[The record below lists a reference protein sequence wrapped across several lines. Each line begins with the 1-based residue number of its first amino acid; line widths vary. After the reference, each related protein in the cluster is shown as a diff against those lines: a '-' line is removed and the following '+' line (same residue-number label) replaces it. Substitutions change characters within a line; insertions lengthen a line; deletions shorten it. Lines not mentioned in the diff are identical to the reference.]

1 MTTPSQTVGPFY
13 TIGLVDDGRVQN
25 ELAADGIE
33 LTGQLFDGQ
42 GTPIPDGLV
51 EAWDPAGSRWGR
63 SGTDADGRF
72 SFRAPPDA
80 AHLEL
85 YVFARGLL
93 RHQWTRVYLADAPHD
108 DVLAGVD
115 PARRGTLTAR
125 PDDDGLHFD
134 IRLQGDDATVF
145 FAH

>member
-13 TIGLVDDGRVQN
+13 TIGLVDDGRPQN
-25 ELAADGIE
+25 ELAAEGIE
-33 LTGQLFDGQ
+33 LAGRLFDGE
-42 GTPIPDGLV
+42 GAPIPDGLI
-51 EAWDPAGSRWGR
+51 EAWDAGGGRWGR
-63 SGTDADGRF
+63 SGTDGDGRF
-72 SFRAPPDA
+72 SFRVPRDA

-93 RHQWTRVYLADAPHD
+93 RHQWTRVYLGDAADD

-115 PARRGTLTAR
+115 PARRGTLLAR
-125 PDDDGLHFD
+125 SEADGLRFD
-134 IRLQGDDATVF
+134 IRMQGNDATVF

>member
-13 TIGLVDDGRVQN
+13 TIGLVDDGRPQN
-25 ELAADGIE
+25 QLAAGGIE
-33 LTGQLFDGQ
+33 LEGQLFDGD
-42 GTPIPDGLV
+42 GAPIPDGLI
-51 EAWDPAGSRWGR
+51 EAWDAAGTRWGR
-63 SGTDADGRF
+63 SGTDGDGRF
-72 SFRAPPDA
+72 SFLVPRDA

-93 RHQWTRVYLADAPHD
+93 RHQWTRVYLDDAADD

-115 PARRGTLTAR
+115 PARRGTLRAR
-125 PDDDGLHFD
+125 SEGDGLRFD
-134 IRLQGDDATVF
+134 IRMQGNDATVL